1 MYCKINFIG
10 DDMVS
15 IIIPVLNEE
24 KSIEKLLKSIED
36 LQGEKEVIVV
46 DGNSTDNTVYIA
58 SKYSKVVKSEKGRAN
73 QMNAGAK
80 EASGDILWFVHSDS
94 ILHKD
99 SILLIEKSIEGGSTG
114 GGFSIYF
121 YDFNTLFMKYI
132 SVTSNI
138 RAKYFKIL
146 YGDQGI
152 FVKKDIFETIC
163 GYPRIE
169 LMEDIELSLKLKKM
183 GKIELLKCPIGTSG
197 RRFKTG
203 GQIRTHLLM
212 HKIRFLY
219 ICGVPPYK
227 LIKIY
232 REAR

>member
-10 DDMVS
+10 DNMVS

-46 DGNSTDNTVYIA
+46 DGNSTDNTAYIA
-58 SKYSKVVKSEKGRAN
+58 SKYAKVIRSEKGRAN

-94 ILHKD
+94 IVDED
-99 SILLIEKSIEGGSTG
+99 SLSLIEKSIESGSIG

-121 YDFNTLFMKYI
+121 HDFDTLFMKYI

-138 RAKYFKIL
+138 RARCFKIL

-152 FVKKDIFETIC
+152 FVKKSIFKKIG

-183 GKIELLKCPIGTSG
+183 GKIQLLKCPIGTSG
-197 RRFKTG
+197 RRFKIG

>member
-1 MYCKINFIG
+1 
-10 DDMVS
+10 MVS

-46 DGNSTDNTVYIA
+46 DGNSTDNTAYIA
-58 SKYSKVVKSEKGRAN
+58 SKYAKVVKSEKGRAN

-80 EASGDILWFVHSDS
+80 EANGDILWFVHSDS

-99 SILLIEKSIEGGSTG
+99 SIPLIEKSIKNGNTG

-132 SVTSNI
+132 SITSNI

-152 FVKKDIFETIC
+152 FVKKNIFETIG
-163 GYPRIE
+163 GYPKIE
-169 LMEDIELSLKLKKM
+169 LMEDIELSLKLKKI

-197 RRFKTG
+197 RRFKNG

-219 ICGVPPYK
+219 ICGVPPYN

>member
-1 MYCKINFIG
+1 MYYKINCNG
-10 DDMVS
+10 DAMVS

-24 KSIEKLLKSIED
+24 KSIENLLKGID
-36 LQGEKEVIVV
+36 GLQGEKEVIVV

-58 SKYSKVVKSEKGRAN
+58 SKYAKVVKSIRGRAN

-80 EASGDILWFVHSDS
+80 EANGDILWFVHSDS
-94 ILHKD
+94 VLQKD
-99 SILLIEKSIEGGSTG
+99 SLLLIEKSIENGSVG

-138 RAKYFKIL
+138 RAKYFKLL

-152 FVKKDIFETIC
+152 FIKKNIFNMIG
-163 GYPRIE
+163 GYPKIE

-183 GKIELLKCPIGTSG
+183 GKIELLKCTIGTSG
-197 RRFKTG
+197 RRFMNG